1 MCSYSNSCNLGNKK
15 DRFILIK
22 LEESQIQYLV
32 SEIKN
37 NNKEAFK
44 EFFFCFQPKVFRFL
58 YRYTSIKEMAEDLTQ
73 ETFIKFWEAKENLIP
88 SSSPVSYLF
97 RIAMNL
103 ANNYL
108 SRRPAVQPIYEKD
121 QLLVNICKDPD
132 KELDQVILMDDFQRA
147 INTLPERC
155 RAIFIL
161 SRFDGYEYS
170 EIADAFQISLQ
181 TVKNQMNKA
190 ISILRKQLAA
200 HLE

>member
-1 MCSYSNSCNLGNKK
+1 LGNKK

-22 LEESQIQYLV
+22 FEEDQIQYLV

-37 NNKEAFK
+37 NNKEAFRD
-44 EFFFCFQPKVFRFL
+44 FFFCFQPKVFRFL
-58 YRYTSIKEMAEDLTQ
+58 YRYTSIKEIAEDLTQ
-73 ETFIKFWEAKENLIP
+73 ETFIKFWEVKENLDI

-97 RIAMNL
+97 RIATNL
-103 ANNYL
+103 ANNYV
-108 SRRPAVQPIYEKD
+108 SRKPALQPIYEKD
-121 QLLVNICKDPD
+121 ELLVNICKDPD
-132 KELDQVILMDDFQRA
+132 KELDQVILMDDFQKA

-170 EIADAFQISLQ
+170 EISDTLKISLQ

-200 HLE
+200 HLD

>member
-1 MCSYSNSCNLGNKK
+1 M
-15 DRFILIK
+15 IK
-22 LEESQIQYLV
+22 LEENQIQYLV

-44 EFFFCFQPKVFRFL
+44 DFFFYFQPKIFRFL
-58 YRYTSIKEMAEDLTQ
+58 YRYNSVKEIAEDLTQ
-73 ETFIKFWEAKENLIP
+73 ETFIKFWEAKENLNP
-88 SSSPVSYLF
+88 DSSPVSYLF

-103 ANNYL
+103 ANNYVT
-108 SRRPAVQPIYEKD
+108 RKPAVQPIFEKD
-121 QLLVNICKDPD
+121 ELLVNICRDPD

-147 INTLPERC
+147 INTLPEKC
-155 RAIFIL
+155 RAIFLL

-170 EIADAFQISLQ
+170 EIADTFQISLQ